1 LDANTTASDNTAVGY
16 NALTTNTTGAR
27 NTACGKEALKNLSD
41 GDDNTGLGRDALFHC
56 STGSSNT
63 AVGADAGQNIT
74 TGYQNVAI
82 GHDTLDAATTAY
94 DNTAVGYNSGSLV
107 TGHSNTLIGSG
118 VGQGLTTGHS
128 NILIGYKSGNTGN
141 GDNQLYIAR
150 SNGGAGSA
158 SQWIVGNSAGACT
171 QGNNSSSWT
180 TTSDERLKKNIV
192 DNNKGL
198 AEINQLRVTN
208 FEYKKEDEIDMSEFP
223 LSNDP
228 HQIALGEG
236 HERAIQTGVIAQ
248 EIEKVLPE
256 SITVSNFGAKTVNTD
271 PIMWAMVNAVKELST
286 KNDELAAEIA
296 TLKSQINN

>member
-1 LDANTTASDNTAVGY
+1 MDGGHGNTAVGEGAG
-16 NALTTNTTGAR
+16 NAVT
-27 NTACGKEALKNLSD
+27 D
-41 GDDNTGLGRDALFHC
+41 G
-56 STGSSNT
+56 
-63 AVGADAGQNIT
+63 Q
-74 TGYQNVAI
+74 Y
-82 GHDTLDAATTAY
+82 
-94 DNTAVGYNSGSLV
+94 
-107 TGHSNTLIGSG
+107 NTLIGRQ
-118 VGQGLTTGHS
+118 VGEGLTTGDS
-128 NILIGYKSGNTGN
+128 NILIGYNAGNTGN

-158 SQWIVGNSAGACT
+158 AQWIVGNSAGACT

-228 HQIALGEG
+228 HQIVLGEG

-271 PIMWAMVNAVKELST
+271 PIMWAMVNAIKELSAQNEALVT
-286 KNDELAAEIA
+286 RITALESN
-296 TLKSQINN
+296 